1 MKFTLNNYAMKNAII
16 FIASLCLLSGLTLQA
31 QSPDLRVI
39 RDQMV
44 ERLPQIEK
52 LWADGIIGENN
63 QGMVAWGF
71 PGATREPTAE
81 EQRILE
87 DENRDRKAVY
97 EEFARRNNTTL
108 EKIGEQRAIQYA
120 RRAESGLWLQDADG
134 RWYRKP

>member
-1 MKFTLNNYAMKNAII
+1 MKTRII
-16 FIASLCLLSGLTLQA
+16 LFCLAFAACGLLQA
-31 QSPDLRVI
+31 QAPDLRVI

-52 LWADGIIGENN
+52 LWADGVIGENN
-63 QGMVAWGF
+63 RGLVSWSFA
-71 PGATREPTAE
+71 GASREPTEAE
-81 EQRILE
+81 KRLLE
-87 DENRDRKAVY
+87 AENRDRQAVY
-97 EEFARRNNTTL
+97 EEFARRNNTTV